1 MSTLSNTVR
10 ILMGAIF
17 HHGGSRDLY
26 LGLAFHHVAKHTL
39 DEEAHLI
46 SSVQYV
52 LDLPIHKSKTQF
64 KKRLDVTSLHSE
76 TKVGEG

>member
-10 ILMGAIF
+10 IPMGAIF

-39 DEEAHLI
+39 DEEVPLI
-46 SSVQYV
+46 
-52 LDLPIHKSKTQF
+52 
-64 KKRLDVTSLHSE
+64 
-76 TKVGEG
+76 